1 MHIKNI
7 HCAIEH
13 LSEYGKCMAEA
24 GVSGKGNVNIGDM
37 GQIVDMIKD
46 LAEAEYYAR
55 LSKRLEKDEEIGEQ
69 EKRMAELMRDI
80 DRASHQ
86 RLYFSEPMKTDDTAS
101 KYDRALKEHW
111 KVAKE
116 HAAGT
121 PEDKQAT
128 MRSAEA
134 VLNIMFDDID
144 KMVEDASPELR
155 NMIKAKGTSR
165 IARIS

>member
-1 MHIKNI
+1 MHKK
-7 HCAIEH
+7 AYEMIEH
-13 LSEYGKCMAEA
+13 AMTDACAKGYDRMTACDWDNFKDCVETAEK
-24 GVSGKGNVNIGDM
+24 V
-37 GQIVDMIKD
+37 IK
-46 LAEAEYYAR
+46 AEYFYH
-55 LSKRLEKDEEIGEQ
+55 LVCEMKKDEGEQ
-69 EKRMAELMRDI
+69 EKRTAEILRDI
-80 DRASHQ
+80 DRKSG
-86 RLYFSEPMKTDDTAS
+86 RLYFSEPMKADSEIS

-111 KVAKE
+111 KVTKE

-144 KMVEDASPELR
+144 KMVEDASQDLK
-155 NMIKAKGTSR
+155 NMIKVKANSR

>member
-1 MHIKNI
+1 MHKK
-7 HCAIEH
+7 AYEMIEH
-13 LSEYGKCMAEA
+13 AMSDACKKGYDCLTAQDWDNFKDCVETAEK
-24 GVSGKGNVNIGDM
+24 V
-37 GQIVDMIKD
+37 IK
-46 LAEAEYYAR
+46 AEYFYH
-55 LSKRLEKDEEIGEQ
+55 LVCEMKKDEGEQ
-69 EKRMAELMRDI
+69 EKRTAEALRDI
-80 DRASHQ
+80 DKKAGK
-86 RLYFSEPMKTDDTAS
+86 LYFTEPMTAKES
-101 KYDRALKEHW
+101 AYDRALKEHW

-116 HAAGT
+116 HATGT

-144 KMVEDASPELR
+144 KMVEDASPELK

>member
-7 HCAIEH
+7 HCAIEY

-24 GVSGKGNVNIGDM
+24 GATSKGNVNIGDM

-55 LSKRLEKDEEIGEQ
+55 LAKCLEKDEETGEQ
-69 EKRMAELMRDI
+69 EKRTAELMRDI

-86 RLYFSEPMKTDDTAS
+86 RLYFSEPMKTDEG
-101 KYDRALKEHW
+101 KYEKALREHW
-111 KVAKE
+111 KVTKE